1 MWIENKWISS
11 LWWIYGFK
19 RLSQEEIK
27 NFDVNSIGE
36 NNPIGYVLEYD
47 LEYPDELH
55 DFMYWWIWLYILMNY
70 MTFTFI
76 SNDMLSKYLSDTAKK
91 YGIKVGDVKKQVP
104 NLGNKNEYAVHYRNL
119 QLYLSLAMK
128 LTKIHRVLKFKQDL
142 YWFQYRRKKKRR

>member
-1 MWIENKWISS
+1 MWIENKRISS

-55 DFMYWWIWLYILMNY
+55 DFMY
-70 MTFTFI
+70 
-76 SNDMLSKYLSDTAKK
+76 
-91 YGIKVGDVKKQVP
+91 
-104 NLGNKNEYAVHYRNL
+104 
-119 QLYLSLAMK
+119 
-128 LTKIHRVLKFKQDL
+128 
-142 YWFQYRRKKKRR
+142 

>member
-1 MWIENKWISS
+1 
-11 LWWIYGFK
+11 
-19 RLSQEEIK
+19 
-27 NFDVNSIGE
+27 
-36 NNPIGYVLEYD
+36 
-47 LEYPDELH
+47 
-55 DFMYWWIWLYILMNY
+55 MNY

-142 YWFQYRRKKKRR
+142 Y